1 MKSMKSIH
9 IEDIYDDSNLQQNE
23 AMNVLKSCKSLQE
36 VTIRNCWYVEDLLV
50 QSMKSNSRIQRLKIQ
65 NSSRMSIKLFEN
77 FEMWQGLKTLELIDL
92 DIKEDVLL
100 EFAKIKSLKSLKMQ
114 KCRYILLPVCK

>member
-1 MKSMKSIH
+1 
-9 IEDIYDDSNLQQNE
+9 
-23 AMNVLKSCKSLQE
+23 MNVLKSCKSLQE

-100 EFAKIKSLKSLKMQ
+100 EFAKIKSL
-114 KCRYILLPVCK
+114 